1 MSNRS
6 ILKLDV
12 EMIDP
17 QVVAQVIDFIK
28 TQRAWLTVT
37 REVLILRAGQSVPI
51 TPPTY
56 VLTGDAI
63 KTRYSDSL
71 TVVWQNG
78 KYIVIGDNYATG
90 DEVKRITKDM
100 SKAYKHY
107 GGVKVLT
114 KLKYKV
120 KQDTRTMVAH
130 GRRY

>member
-1 MSNRS
+1 MSHKT

-12 EMIDP
+12 DMNDP

-28 TQRAWLTVT
+28 TT
-37 REVLILRAGQSVPI
+37 REWLAVARQTGEPH
-51 TPPTY
+51 PTFI
-56 VLTGDAI
+56 LTGAPI
-63 KTRYSDSL
+63 QTRHSDRM

-78 KYIVIGDNYATG
+78 KYVAIGDNYATG
-90 DEVKRITKDM
+90 NEVNRIIKEM

-107 GGVKVLT
+107 SGVKVLT

-120 KQDTRTMVAH
+120 RQDTRTMVAH